1 MFDFFSLRFKF
12 YTRRQFFTRQNV
24 VSYLANLANVFCI
37 LARKLLSRNIKKYKL
52 KLEKQADFTKVP
64 KHVAIIMDGNGRWAQ
79 KQGHERLVGHQN
91 GIRPIRVTMETC
103 KTMGIKYLTLY
114 AFSTEN
120 WKRPQ
125 DEVQGLWS
133 LLIQSIDNEMETLQK
148 NNIRLHVIGN
158 IETLSAEAKQSLQ
171 RCLTAT
177 QNNND
182 FVLTLALN
190 YGGRAEITT
199 AAQTLAQQ
207 VLEGK
212 IQPKEIN
219 ETLFA
224 NALMTAEI
232 PDPDLIIR
240 TGGELRISN
249 FLLWQA
255 AYAELYFTP
264 VLWPDFDE
272 QDFYSAI
279 ADFQHR
285 ERRIGTISA
294 QQM

>member
-1 MFDFFSLRFKF
+1 MQPFFID
-12 YTRRQFFTRQNV
+12 
-24 VSYLANLANVFCI
+24 C
-37 LARKLLSRNIKKYKL
+37 KL
-52 KLEKQADFTKVP
+52 KLKQETDFTKMP

-79 KQGHERLVGHQN
+79 RQGEERIFGHQN
-91 GIRPIRVTMETC
+91 GIRPIRATMDAC
-103 KTMGIKYLTLY
+103 KNMNIRYLTLY

-125 DEVQGLWS
+125 DEVQGLWN

-148 NNIRLHVIGN
+148 NNIRLHVIGE
-158 IETLSAEAKQSLQ
+158 IKTLSQEAKQSLQ
-171 RCLTAT
+171 RCIETT
-177 QNNND
+177 QNNNA
-182 FVLTLALN
+182 FTLTLALN

-199 AAQTLAQQ
+199 AAQALAQQ

-224 NALMTAEI
+224 NALMTAGI

-264 VLWPDFDE
+264 VLWPDFGE
-272 QDFYSAI
+272 QDFYNAI
-279 ADFQHR
+279 TDFQQR
-285 ERRIGTISA
+285 ERRHGTIST